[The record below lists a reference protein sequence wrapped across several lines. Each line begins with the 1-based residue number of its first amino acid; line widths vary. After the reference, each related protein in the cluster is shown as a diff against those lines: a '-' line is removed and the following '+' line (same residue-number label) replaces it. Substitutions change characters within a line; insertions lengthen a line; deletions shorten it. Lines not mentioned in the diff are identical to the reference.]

1 MALHRTTGVPIMYG
15 GVVESGRMRLT
26 PPLGTRSNLLAR
38 LTVHPGR
45 GLGGRTWLLGRPMA
59 VRDYTHA
66 TTISHD
72 YDEAVRDA
80 GVPSG
85 IAVPVVVRRARRAG
99 LDGAWLWPAAV
110 GRRAVQAVGGG

>member
-38 LTVHPGR
+38 QTVHPGR

-59 VRDYTHA
+59 VKDYTHA
-66 TTISHD
+66 TTISHE
-72 YDEAVRDA
+72 YDEAVREA
-80 GVPSG
+80 GVRSA
-85 IAVPVVVRRARRAG
+85 IAVLVVVRRAVRAG
-99 LDGAWLWPAAV
+99 RSDARRDPVPLGE
-110 GRRAVQAVGGG
+110 RAVQAGVA